1 MTNVGEDVAKSE
13 PSYIAGGNVNGA
25 TALENCLAV
34 PQIVKHRVTISP
46 RNSTSM
52 YILK

>member
-1 MTNVGEDVAKSE
+1 MLDNNKCWWVVEKSE

-34 PQIVKHRVTISP
+34 PQIVKQNHHMTQ
-46 RNSTSM
+46 
-52 YILK
+52 KFHF